1 MRSVSLYAHIPFC
14 AQKCDYCDFFSVPKS
29 GGIPDLYVESLLRE
43 ASFYADSFG
52 VDSWKT
58 LYIGGGT
65 PSLLSPRQLSS
76 IVCGLG
82 AMRPFSRDAEI
93 TVEMNP
99 ESVRAELIDAC
110 ASSGVNRIS
119 LGIQALDE
127 QALSRVHRLGSP
139 RMALDALS
147 LLEKTWRGRLS
158 VDFIAGLPGQT
169 RDSFKNQFGTVF
181 SFKNIDHISLYTLTI
196 EDGTPLGK
204 KIARGETDF
213 SFDRADSMWILG
225 RNILEKNG
233 FLQYEVSNFA
243 RPGFESRHNKTYWH
257 LEDYVGIGA
266 GASGTMYEK
275 SLRWN
280 NRADIGAY
288 CNFWAGGAAE
298 LPALGDDLSFVRECE
313 ILCEKTMMFEFLMM
327 GFRLLEGVS
336 EGDFFARFKKELSAQ
351 KNSDGVPFGEIF
363 ESWKKRRL
371 LRIQGKSPRR
381 FSLNRRG
388 ILLLN
393 RFLEE
398 LL

>member
-29 GGIPDLYVESLLRE
+29 GGIQDLYVESLLRE

-127 QALSRVHRLGSP
+127 RALSRVHRLGSP

-233 FLQYEVSNFA
+233 FLQMHYILNEKEKHKILNYNDFII
-243 RPGFESRHNKTYWH
+243 NKQQY
-257 LEDYVGIGA
+257 LFNKEMLKNIK
-266 GASGTMYEK
+266 E
-275 SLRWN
+275 N
-280 NRADIGAY
+280 I
-288 CNFWAGGAAE
+288 
-298 LPALGDDLSFVRECE
+298 LSSY
-313 ILCEKTMMFEFLMM
+313 K
-327 GFRLLEGVS
+327 
-336 EGDFFARFKKELSAQ
+336 D
-351 KNSDGVPFGEIF
+351 IF
-363 ESWKKRRL
+363 E
-371 LRIQGKSPRR
+371 QY
-381 FSLNRRG
+381 FEYLNNKN
-388 ILLLN
+388 ILDKIYLLN
-393 RFLEE
+393 FDNKLNYT
-398 LL
+398 LI